1 MTENLETNRR
11 SLCGLLDRLAEETR
25 GEAVT
30 VRDLLAI
37 VGPRSYG
44 PIIVILGFAAVSP
57 LTIIPGATWVIALI
71 TLLFTGQIVAG
82 FRRPWIPERL
92 LGFKFKRDHLLAGAK
107 GIRGWAEVFDRI
119 LAPRVPFL
127 TRQPFIRL
135 IALLCVAAA
144 LVTFPLGF
152 VPFGPLLPGLTI
164 LIFGIGL
171 MARDGAVILLAS
183 ASLVGSFMILTRL
196 AERWLSL
203 GWFS

>member
-1 MTENLETNRR
+1 MNSKRR
-11 SLCGLLDRLAEETR
+11 SLCGLLDRLSEETE
-25 GEAVT
+25 GDKVS

-57 LTIIPGATWVIALI
+57 LTLIPGATWVIAMI
-71 TLLFTGQIVAG
+71 TLLFTGQIVLG
-82 FRRPWIPERL
+82 FNRPWIPGNL
-92 LGFKFKRDHLLAGAK
+92 LSFEFKRDHLIAGAK

-119 LAPRVPFL
+119 LSPRLPFL
-127 TRQPFIRL
+127 TRKPFIRL
-135 IALLCVAAA
+135 IALMCVAAA

-171 MARDGAVILLAS
+171 MARDGFVIILAS
-183 ASLVGSFMILTRL
+183 SSLIGSIMILTRL
-196 AERWLSL
+196 AERWFHM
-203 GWFS
+203 GWFT